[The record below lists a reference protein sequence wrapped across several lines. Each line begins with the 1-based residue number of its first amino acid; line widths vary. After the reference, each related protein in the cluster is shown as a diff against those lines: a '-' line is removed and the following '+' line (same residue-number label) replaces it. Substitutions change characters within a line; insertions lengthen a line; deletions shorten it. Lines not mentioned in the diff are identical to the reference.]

1 MKVQTMLILISFF
14 YVQAIARKPD
24 CETYK
29 IYATKEFSPVEKPG
43 YVPYYFDKGRNALAV
58 DSEKYGN
65 SFALASYKFS
75 GPKGKYNI
83 KINTVVEDD
92 GEPTYKLIVNG
103 KFITGVQND
112 PSDENFVTNYLD
124 FGTVRLKP
132 GTDIGISFNA
142 HTNGKIPEGEST
154 AYARGRW
161 TDIVITR
168 KCK

>member
-1 MKVQTMLILISFF
+1 MKVQTILIIISVF
-14 YVQAIARKPD
+14 YVQATAQKSD
-24 CETYK
+24 CEPYT
-29 IYATKEFSPVEKPG
+29 IYAAKDFFPVEKIG
-43 YVPYYFDKGRNALAV
+43 YVPFYFDKGRNALAV

-65 SFALASYKFS
+65 SFAYASFKFEK
-75 GPKGKYNI
+75 PKGKYTV

-92 GEPTYKLIVNG
+92 GEPTYKLFVNG
-103 KFITGVQND
+103 KLIAEVQNN

-124 FGTVRLKP
+124 FGTVKLKP
-132 GTDIGISFNA
+132 GAEIGISFNA

-161 TDIVITR
+161 SDIVITR